1 MLSGQ
6 PDRLQ
11 SYSLFHKFND
21 QTGLKS
27 IIDRFLADPSLSCV
41 NIYSYQVDYLW
52 QVFCNCFRNVD
63 AAGGV
68 IRDNKSRILFIW
80 RLKRWDLP
88 KGHIEGEERPADA
101 AKREVTEECGIVPG
115 HILASLSNSY
125 HIYPWG
131 EEFCLKRTFWFLF
144 GYEGPEKT
152 TPQLEEGISR
162 AVWVEK
168 DQVLDYSAESWCS
181 VVDIIQEVRL
191 KY

>member
-1 MLSGQ
+1 MLSGH

-21 QTGLKS
+21 QTDLKS
-27 IIDRFLADPSLSCV
+27 IIDRFITDPSLKCL
-41 NIYSYQVDYLW
+41 NIYSYNIDHLW
-52 QVFCNCFRNVD
+52 QTFRDCFRNRD

-68 IRDNKSRILFIW
+68 VKDTKSRILFIW
-80 RLKRWDLP
+80 RLNRWDLP
-88 KGHIEGEERPADA
+88 KGHIEGKERPADA
-101 AKREVTEECGIVPG
+101 AKREVIEECGIVPG
-115 HILASLSNSY
+115 PILASLPNSY

-162 AVWVEK
+162 AVWAGK
-168 DQVLDYSAESWCS
+168 DQLSDYSTESWCS
-181 VVDIIQEVRL
+181 VADIIKEVRL
-191 KY
+191 KH